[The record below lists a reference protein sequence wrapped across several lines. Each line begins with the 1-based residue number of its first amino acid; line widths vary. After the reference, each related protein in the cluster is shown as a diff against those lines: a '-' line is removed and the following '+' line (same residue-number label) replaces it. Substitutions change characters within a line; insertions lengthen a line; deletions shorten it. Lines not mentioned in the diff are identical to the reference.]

1 MPPPTVS
8 CPSTRCC
15 GAQPRLGQ
23 HPSTPLSD
31 PRNLRGRKGNVMNRY
46 GRQAQEH
53 WVKWRPHQLSQIPD
67 PEAFFSSLGLQVET
81 QVELLA
87 RDLAGDDPSGEGY
100 LQKVG
105 RLRMARL
112 DAEAQ
117 LLREMVLLPP
127 EPGHPE
133 YDPEDDPSSELSGD
147 PGRPRTFPAQTEWL
161 PVVMMA
167 DDPRYHELDN
177 DPLLRQ
183 TYPPEQA
190 GPAT

>member
-1 MPPPTVS
+1 MPPPMVS

-15 GAQPRLGQ
+15 GAQPQLLHRRA
-23 HPSTPLSD
+23 SRS
-31 PRNLRGRKGNVMNRY
+31 PRNAWAVRKGNVMNRY

-112 DAEAQ
+112 DAEARV
-117 LLREMVLLPP
+117 LREMVLLPP

-133 YDPEDDPSSELSGD
+133 YDPSSELSSD
-147 PGRPRTFPAQTEWL
+147 PGRPGVFPAQTEWM
-161 PVVMMA
+161 PVVMTA

-183 TYPPEQA
+183 TYLPEQI

>member
-1 MPPPTVS
+1 
-8 CPSTRCC
+8 
-15 GAQPRLGQ
+15 
-23 HPSTPLSD
+23 
-31 PRNLRGRKGNVMNRY
+31 MNRY

-81 QVELLA
+81 QVDLLA
-87 RDLAGDDPSGEGY
+87 RDLAGDDPGGEGY
-100 LQKVG
+100 LQRVG

-117 LLREMVLLPP
+117 VLRELVLLPP

-133 YDPEDDPSSELSGD
+133 YDQAEDPSNELSSD
-147 PGRPRTFPAQTEWL
+147 AGRPRTFPAQTDWL
-161 PVVMMA
+161 PVVMTA
-167 DDPRYHELDN
+167 DDPRYHALDN

-183 TYPPEQA
+183 TYLPEQA

>member
-1 MPPPTVS
+1 
-8 CPSTRCC
+8 
-15 GAQPRLGQ
+15 
-23 HPSTPLSD
+23 
-31 PRNLRGRKGNVMNRY
+31 MNRY

-67 PEAFFSSLGLQVET
+67 PETFFSSLGLQVAT
-81 QVELLA
+81 QVDLLA
-87 RDLAGDDPSGEGY
+87 KDLAGDDLTGEGY

-133 YDPEDDPSSELSGD
+133 YDPADDPSSELSGD
-147 PGRPRTFPAQTEWL
+147 PVRPRTFPAQTEWM
-161 PVVMMA
+161 PVVMTA

-183 TYPPEQA
+183 TYLPEQA

>member
-1 MPPPTVS
+1 
-8 CPSTRCC
+8 
-15 GAQPRLGQ
+15 
-23 HPSTPLSD
+23 
-31 PRNLRGRKGNVMNRY
+31 MNRF

-53 WVKWRPHQLSQIPD
+53 WGKWRPHQLSQIPD

-81 QVELLA
+81 QVELLS
-87 RDLAGDDPSGEGY
+87 RDLAGDDLAGEGY

-117 LLREMVLLPP
+117 VLREMVLLPP

-133 YDPEDDPSSELSGD
+133 YDPEDDPSSD
-147 PGRPRTFPAQTEWL
+147 PGRPRTFLAQTEWL
-161 PVVMMA
+161 PVVMTA

-177 DPLLRQ
+177 DPLLHQ
-183 TYPPEQA
+183 TYLPEQT

>member
-1 MPPPTVS
+1 
-8 CPSTRCC
+8 
-15 GAQPRLGQ
+15 
-23 HPSTPLSD
+23 
-31 PRNLRGRKGNVMNRY
+31 
-46 GRQAQEH
+46 
-53 WVKWRPHQLSQIPD
+53 
-67 PEAFFSSLGLQVET
+67 
-81 QVELLA
+81 
-87 RDLAGDDPSGEGY
+87 
-100 LQKVG
+100 
-105 RLRMARL
+105 MA
-112 DAEAQ
+112 
-117 LLREMVLLPP
+117 LLPP